1 MKHCFVACALLF
13 GTMANA
19 QLLTL
24 KDCIETAIKNNIEVK
39 RAEWQSATEKVSWK
53 QSKASQVPFLNAG
66 ISHGVNQGRSIDPFT
81 NSYVNQE
88 VSFANY
94 SINSTVVLWNGGNLR
109 NATQR
114 DALSFEAGKMDVQQV
129 KDNITVNVILAYL
142 QVVNNDEQLELA
154 KQQAIATRQQV
165 DRLDVLNRQG
175 AIAPATLFD
184 IRGQLSADELNE
196 INAKNNLENSKLTL
210 AQLMNIDYS
219 PAMQVEKIAAGTDLV
234 LYADQPDV
242 IYTIASKDLAIVK
255 ASDLRKQAAL
265 KEISAAK
272 GGRLPSVV
280 LNAGLGTNYSS
291 AASTLDLINVTDVAT
306 DDYVMIG
313 GNKVTVISP
322 QNNYSSRKISY
333 MDQWKNNF
341 NSGISL
347 GLRVPLLNGAQARNR
362 INLAKIQQDRTVFES
377 QNIKTQLKQNIRQ
390 SYLNMTAAFER
401 YRKLQQQVA
410 DFTES
415 FKAAEVRFHAGVGT
429 SVDYIIAKNNLDRA
443 RGNLIA
449 ARYDYMLRTKVLDFY
464 RGESLFK

>member
-13 GTMANA
+13 GSMANG

-39 RAEWQSATEKVSWK
+39 RAEWQSATDKVSWK
-53 QSKASQVPFLNAG
+53 QSKASQVPLVNAG

-94 SINSTVVLWNGGNLR
+94 SINSTVVLWNSGNLR

-114 DALSFEAGKMDVQQV
+114 DALSFEAGKMDVQQA

-154 KQQAIATRQQV
+154 KQQSIVTRQQV

-175 AIAPATLFD
+175 AIAPATLYD
-184 IRGQLSADELNE
+184 LRGQLAADELNE

-242 IYTIASKDLAIVK
+242 IYTLASKDLAIVK

-313 GNKVTVISP
+313 GNKVPVISP

-347 GLRVPLLNGAQARNR
+347 GLRIPLLNGAQARNR
-362 INLAKIQQDRTVFES
+362 INLAKIQQDRTEFES

-415 FKAAEVRFHAGVGT
+415 FKAAEVRFQAGVGT